1 MEIIKEYK
9 SSLKSYDVEEILDLL
24 IYRPISFII
33 VKLIYRFNVTPNQIS
48 LLSMFFGVA
57 TGVLFAFGFY
67 LYGAITLFISNVFDC
82 VDGQLARLKHNGTKI
97 GRIIDGA
104 IDYVTGAS
112 VFIGL
117 GISLSVNSGD
127 YFITWLIVTLAA
139 VSRIFQNFF
148 FDYYRNEY
156 LSYVYDKVANLEEE
170 IKEFEDEKKQLES
183 QKGKRFKRFL
193 IDVYIKYSKLQRK
206 SNNYKKLAIS
216 PHEYKSINKF
226 ILRLWSWLG
235 STTHLTLV
243 IIFAIMQHIEIYLII
258 TIVVGDFFMLVFLAY
273 QSYLNSKY
281 TTLSGEK

>member
-1 MEIIKEYK
+1 MGIIKEYK
-9 SSLKSYDVEEILDLL
+9 ASLKSYDVEEILDLL

-33 VKLIYRFNVTPNQIS
+33 VKLVYKFPITPNQIS

-57 TGVLFAFGFY
+57 AGVFFAFDFY
-67 LYGAITLFISNVFDC
+67 LYGAIILFISNVFDC

-117 GISLSVNSGD
+117 GISLAGNSGD
-127 YFITWLIVTLAA
+127 YFVTWIVVILTA

-156 LSYVYDKVANLEEE
+156 LSYVYNKVANLEDE
-170 IKEFEDEKKQLES
+170 IKEFKDEKKRLES
-183 QKGKRFKRFL
+183 VKGKKFEKLL
-193 IDVYIKYSKLQRK
+193 IDIYIKYSKLQRK
-206 SNNYKKLAIS
+206 SNNHKVLTISPQEYKKA
-216 PHEYKSINKF
+216 NKF

-235 STTHLTLV
+235 STTHLTLI
-243 IIFAIMQHIEIYLII
+243 IIFAIVQHIEIYLIA
-258 TIVVGDFFMLVFLAY
+258 TIVIGNFFMLVFLAY
-273 QSYLNSKY
+273 QSYLNARY
-281 TTLSGEK
+281 ITLSGSK